1 MVNWKLPEEQCALNK
16 PVNTFYSQ
24 EEIFSLKHGKVIKQ
38 LKGIHSL
45 DIPVSV
51 ILISYRHLTSI
62 KLHTERTEVSRGTG
76 YLF

>member
-1 MVNWKLPEEQCALNK
+1 MYFIFLVLLPEEQCALNK

-45 DIPVSV
+45 DISCKCHSNQLSTPH
-51 ILISYRHLTSI
+51 IN
-62 KLHTERTEVSRGTG
+62 
-76 YLF
+76 